1 MVDEPARVVVKRYA
15 LVVEAPSNTDVVE
28 MLQAQLARATSE
40 RDEYARLARL
50 LREELE
56 RVKRGLLG
64 PARERFVAEGQLTLS
79 VLATALAGASQPAPA
94 PEPTLVVPAHPRKK
108 PTGRCI
114 PENLTQVDLEVVP
127 EEVQRTGLDAYA
139 RIGEDV
145 TEQVERRAGGLVRV
159 RTVKGKYILKDKAK
173 DEPVEVLVAPSPELP
188 IPGGM
193 AGPGLLAETVVR
205 RWQDHLPINRQEA
218 MYARDGWEIPRST
231 MCEWHIRL
239 ATLCDPLVAA
249 MWKDALEQEVL
260 LTDATGV
267 LVQAKEKCRRA
278 HFFVVVAPKRHA
290 LFRFTLKHNKQAVD
304 GFLKG
309 YAGYLVADA
318 HTVYDHLYNGQTPGG
333 ATAVECGCWAHCR
346 RYFFKALLAQPEM
359 AKTGLA
365 LIKPLFDLEREW
377 KNLTPEARL
386 VQRRDHSAPAVDR
399 FYAWADQLALGVLAE
414 TPMAAALKYATNQ
427 RAALKRFLEDGRIP
441 IHNNDSERALRRE
454 AVGRKAWLFVGS
466 DDGAF
471 ANATFVSLLASCQ
484 MHGLEPWA
492 YLRDLFI
499 LLPSWPAQRVL
510 ELSPLRWQQTVAR
523 SDVAAKLEAHP
534 HRRVTLGLPP
544 TPG

>member
-1 MVDEPARVVVKRYA
+1 MLRVTSELLTWRR
-15 LVVEAPSNTDVVE
+15 VETQPQNNLETLE
-28 MLQAQLARATSE
+28 TQLAKVTSE
-40 RDEYARLARL
+40 RDEYAQLARL

-56 RVKRGLLG
+56 RVKRGLMG
-64 PARERFVAEGQLTLS
+64 PSRERFVADGQLSLA
-79 VLATALAGASQPAPA
+79 VLATALEASTQAAPPNEEPAV
-94 PEPTLVVPAHPRKK
+94 VVPSHKRKK

-114 PENLTQVDLEVVP
+114 PENLPQVDIETVP
-127 EEVQRTGLDAYA
+127 EDVQRAGLDAFV

-145 TEQVERRAGGLVRV
+145 TQQVERRAGGLVRV
-159 RTVKGKYILKDKAK
+159 RTVRGKYVPKDKPQDA
-173 DEPVEVLVAPSPELP
+173 PVQVLVAPPPELP

-205 RWQDHLPINRQEA
+205 RWQDHLPLHRMESI
-218 MYARDGWEIPRST
+218 YAREGWEIPRST
-231 MCEWHIRL
+231 MCEWHIKL
-239 ATLCDPLVAA
+239 AKLCEPLVSA
-249 MWKDALEQEVL
+249 MWKDALAQDVL

-267 LVQAKEKCRRA
+267 LVQAQEKCKRA
-278 HFFVVVAPKRHA
+278 HFFVVVAPGRHA
-290 LFRFTLKHNKQAVD
+290 LFRFTPKHTKQAVD

-309 YAGYLVADA
+309 YGGYLVADA
-318 HTVYDHLYNGQTPGG
+318 HTVYDHLYNGDTPDG

-365 LIKPLFDLEREW
+365 LIKTLFELERGWQSLSAE
-377 KNLTPEARL
+377 KRQ
-386 VQRRDHSAPAVDR
+386 VQRTGHSTPAVTR
-399 FYAWADQLALGVLAE
+399 FFAWVDEVRPTVLAE
-414 TPMAAALKYATNQ
+414 TPMAAALNYANNQ
-427 RAALKRFLEDGRIP
+427 REALQRFLEDGRIP
-441 IHNNDSERALRRE
+441 IHNNDSERALRRQ

-484 MHGLEPWA
+484 MHRVEPWG

-499 LLPSWPAQRVL
+499 LLPSWPANRVL
-510 ELSPLRWQQTVAR
+510 ELSPLHWQQTISR
-523 SDVAAKLEAHP
+523 QEVAAKLDANP